1 MLKESGTWLCW
12 PIIMRDKNPVAGC
25 FHSSTRAIY
34 EKDTKTHQ
42 ARRIALDAGT
52 VAALR
57 AWREECDRRAA
68 LCRVAVLPDGYVFS
82 AQPDGS
88 EPWRPYRW
96 TSAWRRL
103 RDRAGIDKSVRL
115 HDLRHFTA
123 TRLLD
128 AGVPVK
134 TVSGRLGHARPATTL
149 NITTEQA
156 ASLGSWAPVAATGGA
171 MSADQHPA
179 HDAEDQARPRPA
191 RG

>member
-1 MLKESGTWLCW
+1 MCG
-12 PIIMRDKNPVAGC
+12 
-25 FHSSTRAIY
+25 
-34 EKDTKTHQ
+34 
-42 ARRIALDAGT
+42 
-52 VAALR
+52 
-57 AWREECDRRAA
+57 
-68 LCRVAVLPDGYVFS
+68 VAVLPNGYVFT

-88 EPWRPYRW
+88 EPWRPYHW

-149 NITTEQA
+149 NIYAHFVPATDRLA
-156 ASLGSWAPVAATGGA
+156 ADAKDAAGDRGRRSGAGPGSAT
-171 MSADQHPA
+171 PP
-179 HDAEDQARPRPA
+179 PRQRTPSSMFLS
-191 RG
+191 